1 MKRQL
6 FFVDVIWFLFWA
18 IAIVIRVPPG
28 SRFYAGMVLAALSFV
43 LWMAARYQ
51 LGRSFRATPQAHKL
65 VTSGLYSKFRN
76 PIYLFGQL
84 AFLGLAIAW
93 NTIVGY
99 AVFALL
105 IPVQMLRAR
114 KERAVLE
121 QAFGDEYRAYIA
133 RTWF

>member
-1 MKRQL
+1 VKRQL
-6 FFVDVIWFLFWA
+6 FFVDVVWFLFWA
-18 IAIVIRVPPG
+18 AVIAMRVPPG
-28 SRFYAGMVLAALSFV
+28 PRFFAGMGLTAVSFV
-43 LWMAARYQ
+43 LWMVARFQ
-51 LGRSFRATPQAHKL
+51 LGSSFRATPQAHKL
-65 VTSGLYSKFRN
+65 VTTGLYSKFRN

-93 NTIVGY
+93 NTVAGY
-99 AVFALL
+99 AVFALM

-121 QAFGDEYRAYIA
+121 HAFGDEYRAYHA

>member
-6 FFVDVIWFLFWA
+6 FFVDVIWFLFWT
-18 IAIVIRVPPG
+18 IVIAMRAPASP
-28 SRFYAGMVLAALSFV
+28 RFYAGMGLVAVSFA
-43 LWMAARYQ
+43 LWMLARYQ
-51 LGRSFRATPQAHKL
+51 LGSSFRATAQAHKL
-65 VTSGLYSKFRN
+65 VTTGLYSKIRN

-93 NTIVGY
+93 NTPLGY
-99 AVFALL
+99 GIFALM

-114 KERAVLE
+114 KERTVLE
-121 QAFGDEYRAYIA
+121 KAFGDEYRAYRA

>member
-6 FFVDVIWFLFWA
+6 FFVDVIWFLFWTVV
-18 IAIVIRVPPG
+18 IAMRAPASP
-28 SRFYAGMVLAALSFV
+28 RFYAGMGLVAVSFA
-43 LWMAARYQ
+43 LWMLARYQ
-51 LGRSFRATPQAHKL
+51 LGSSFRATAQAHKL
-65 VTSGLYSKFRN
+65 VTTGLYSRIRN

-93 NTIVGY
+93 NTPLGY
-99 AVFALL
+99 GIFVLM

-121 QAFGDEYRAYIA
+121 NAFGDEYRAYRE